1 MRKFRLRRKKRS
13 PLCPTLSA
21 CFGEDVED
29 EEKGGQLRRQATLTR
44 LSNGKT
50 ISIISSNISKD
61 DGELRVFTL
70 VVGVTYFL
78 GAPKHLYNWL
88 CPMVCLS
95 VCLSLTHSFDDPHG
109 APYRSTWP
117 YFRLHAWMRRNT
129 VLVKIWVEFQKKC
142 SLSQWSDGAIPLM
155 MRDKEDASYNRLNEK
170 E

>member
-88 CPMVCLS
+88 CPLVDRS
-95 VCLSLTHSFDDPHG
+95 VGLLVGNAFVQQSTRT
-109 APYRSTWP
+109 PY
-117 YFRLHAWMRRNT
+117 
-129 VLVKIWVEFQKKC
+129 
-142 SLSQWSDGAIPLM
+142 
-155 MRDKEDASYNRLNEK
+155 
-170 E
+170 